1 MKVTD
6 YCPRAAFMD
15 TKLTGN
21 DLIGIEV
28 GCDVG
33 AHAEAL
39 LTYSNIKTLTVV
51 DLWQNEWC
59 EGYCKGRLSR
69 FGNVTFVKGTS
80 HNASTKFDTQ
90 FDFIYIDIS
99 HDSETVK
106 ESLNDWWP
114 LLKVGG
120 VMGYRN
126 YTTCKKEIDK
136 FIADKKHEISS
147 YHNEIV
153 IWKEK

>member
-15 TKLTGN
+15 TFINGG
-21 DLIGIEV
+21 IGIEV

-39 LTYSNIKTLTVV
+39 LVYKNIAHLIIV

-59 EGYCKGRLSR
+59 EGYCKGRLSK
-69 FGNVTFVKGTS
+69 FNNVTFVKGTS
-80 HNASTKFDTQ
+80 HNAASKFNTQ
-90 FDFIYIDIS
+90 FDFIYIDIA
-99 HDSETVK
+99 HDDTTVK
-106 ESLNDWWP
+106 ESLIDWWP

-136 FIADKKHEISS
+136 FILDKKYEISS

>member
-15 TKLTGN
+15 TKLKGN
-21 DLIGIEV
+21 DLVGIEV

-39 LTYSNIKTLTVV
+39 LVYKAIAHLIIV

-59 EGYCKGRLSR
+59 EGYCKGRLSK
-69 FGNVTFVKGTS
+69 FNNVTSVKGTS

-90 FDFIYIDIS
+90 FDFIYIDIA
-99 HDSETVK
+99 HDDITVK

-136 FIADKKHEISS
+136 FIVDKKHEISS

>member
-15 TKLTGN
+15 TFIKGG
-21 DLIGIEV
+21 IGIEV

-39 LTYSNIKTLTVV
+39 LVYKNIAHLTVV
-51 DLWQNEWC
+51 DLWENEWC
-59 EGYCKGRLSR
+59 EGYCKGRLSK
-69 FGNVTFVKGTS
+69 FGNVLFLKNSS
-80 HNASTKFDTQ
+80 HGASKVGGIY
-90 FDFIYIDIS
+90 DFIYIDIS

-106 ESLNDWWP
+106 ESLKDWWP

-136 FIADKKHEISS
+136 FIVDKKHEISS

>member
-136 FIADKKHEISS
+136 FIVDKKHEISS